1 MSRICRWTPDFVEE
15 NLDIRDGDVPF
26 ITDPILIDT
35 GMQVAQVAWNHTGAI
50 LAVAGSQHALG
61 QDKEVNVV
69 QFYTPLGEVT
79 DKF

>member
-1 MSRICRWTPDFVEE
+1 MNSWFCWGKSYIW
-15 NLDIRDGDVPF
+15 DGDVAF
-26 ITDPILIDT
+26 IPDPILIDT

-79 DKF
+79 DKFYVS